1 MVVEEFIMQS
11 CGEIYSD
18 TAELQTW
25 LESSDP
31 TLSLFNVTS
40 IKASDA
46 HLTQSSSFVALQT
59 AKEWLIRFNER
70 EIGGD

>member
-1 MVVEEFIMQS
+1 MSGVKLRV
-11 CGEIYSD
+11 
-18 TAELQTW
+18 TAETCYAITVSNQFAKNQCYK
-25 LESSDP
+25 DN
-31 TLSLFNVTS
+31 FRV
-40 IKASDA
+40 IFCHA